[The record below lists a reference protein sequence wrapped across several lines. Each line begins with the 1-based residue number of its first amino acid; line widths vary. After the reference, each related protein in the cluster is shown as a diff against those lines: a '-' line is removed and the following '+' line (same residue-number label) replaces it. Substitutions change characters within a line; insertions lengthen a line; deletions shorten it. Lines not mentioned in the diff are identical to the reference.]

1 MLLDKICLLQL
12 DIVAWNVVTVV
23 GICNGIKGFLVCT
36 AASPLTR
43 SGELW
48 KQDADTLLLSIVH
61 HKIAMCTM
69 QKNVD

>member
-36 AASPLTR
+36 AASPLTK
-43 SGELW
+43 SGEL
-48 KQDADTLLLSIVH
+48 
-61 HKIAMCTM
+61 
-69 QKNVD
+69 